1 MRMLLNAVID
11 TEAGNEAARTGA
23 LGDITRQMVESL
35 NPEAVYFVTQ
45 DGQRSCLA
53 VFDLTDPSQLPVIC
67 EPMFLGAKAKITLS
81 PCMNLEDLERGL
93 SEVARQSTAQ
103 S

>member
-1 MRMLLNAVID
+1 ML
-11 TEAGNEAARTGA
+11 
-23 LGDITRQMVESL
+23 SSSH
-35 NPEAVYFVTQ
+35 PK
-45 DGQRSCLA
+45 
-53 VFDLTDPSQLPVIC
+53 IC

-93 SEVARQSTAQ
+93 SEVARQAAAQ